1 MNKMNKE
8 IYPYLNQSLMYFQ
21 INNQELNEIVLQN
34 LYKKYIYK
42 NTINSNLSLE
52 LRKYNYYNT
61 IHYKILENT
70 ILYYKNINNRNTLNN
85 IQMKIQN
92 NYTKLFNKEFSN

>member
-1 MNKMNKE
+1 MNKE

-21 INNQELNEIVLQN
+21 IKNEELNENVLDN
-34 LYKKYIYK
+34 LYNKYIYK
-42 NTINSNLSLE
+42 NDINSNLSLE

-70 ILYYKNINNRNTLNN
+70 ILYNKNINNGNTLNN
-85 IQMKIQN
+85 IETKIQN
-92 NYTKLFNKEFSN
+92 NYTKLFNHKINTCV